1 MSSVFSVPSVLKS
14 FDVYLGTQPMEIA
27 SLQAFIAVAEQQSF
41 SLAAQQLFITQ
52 PAVSKRIAAL
62 EDELDTRLFDRIGR
76 QVHLTETG
84 RALLPHARR
93 ILDELA
99 DSRRAIHQLSGEIGG
114 ELALGTS
121 HHIGLHRLPP
131 VLREYTRRWPQVAL
145 NLRFMDSEAACRAIE
160 QGELELAVVTLP
172 LHPGKQLRTELLWD
186 DPLQVVC
193 ALDHLL
199 AAQGQASLA
208 ELAQHPAL
216 LPGPGT
222 FTREIVEQAFT
233 PTGLELHEALS
244 TNYLET
250 LKMLT
255 VIGLGWSVLPATMVD
270 EELQVLDT
278 PLKLARQLGLVQHT
292 QRTPSNAAMAMV
304 ELLHENAE

>member
-1 MSSVFSVPSVLKS
+1 
-14 FDVYLGTQPMEIA
+14 MEIA
-27 SLQAFIAVAEQQSF
+27 ALQAFIAVAEQRSF

-52 PAVSKRIAAL
+52 PAVSKRIAVL
-62 EDELDTRLFDRIGR
+62 EQELDAQLFDRIGR
-76 QVHLTETG
+76 QVHLTEAG
-84 RALLPHARR
+84 RALLPHARH
-93 ILDELA
+93 ILNELA
-99 DSRRAIHQLSGEIGG
+99 DSRRAIHQLSGEVGG
-114 ELALGTS
+114 ELLLGTS

-131 VLREYTRRWPQVAL
+131 ILKEYTRRWPQVVL

-160 QGELELAVVTLP
+160 HGELELAVVTLP

-193 ALDHLL
+193 ALDHPL
-199 AAQGQASLA
+199 AAQGSASLA
-208 ELAQHPAL
+208 DLARHPAL

-222 FTREIVEQAFT
+222 FTREIVELAFA
-233 PTGLELHEALS
+233 PTEHVLHEALS

-270 EELQVLDT
+270 RDLRVLNT

-292 QRTPSNAAMAMV
+292 RRTPSNAAMAMV
-304 ELLHENAE
+304 ELLRKNHFHRRDAETQRK

>member
-1 MSSVFSVPSVLKS
+1 
-14 FDVYLGTQPMEIA
+14 MEIA

-62 EDELDTRLFDRIGR
+62 ELELDTQLFDRIGR
-76 QVHLTETG
+76 QIHLTEAG
-84 RALLPHARR
+84 RALMPHARR

-99 DSRRAIHQLSGEIGG
+99 DSRRAIHQLSGEVGG

-131 VLREYTRRWPQVAL
+131 ILKEYTRRWPQVAL

-160 QGELELAVVTLP
+160 HGELELAVVTLP

-186 DPLQVVC
+186 DPLQVIC
-193 ALDHLL
+193 ALDHPL
-199 AAQGQASLA
+199 AAQGSASLA
-208 ELAQHPAL
+208 ELARHPAL

-222 FTREIVEQAFT
+222 FTREIVEQAFA
-233 PTGLELHEALS
+233 PTGLELQQALS

-270 EELQVLDT
+270 ADLQVLDT

-292 QRTPSNAAMAMV
+292 RRTPSNAAMTMV
-304 ELLHENAE
+304 ELLRTKTENQTLPPQRRRVAEEKMNAKT